1 MVNNRRLFLVGVVAV
16 FSIVMLGAQQ
26 MHQGNAKM
34 MTLDKVKVPEL
45 SDTAARGQQ
54 AYNTNCLA
62 CHGANAA
69 GGFAGSPLIHRIYEP
84 SHHPDAAIQ
93 RAVRN
98 GVRSHHWNFGD
109 MPKLNVND
117 GDIDDI
123 IVYLR
128 EMQRAN
134 GIE

>member
-1 MVNNRRLFLVGVVAV
+1 MRYRRLILVGIVAV
-16 FSIVMLGAQQ
+16 FSIVMLGAQH
-26 MHQGNAKM
+26 MRHGNAKM

-45 SDTAARGQQ
+45 SDIAARGQQ
-54 AYNTNCLA
+54 AFNTNCLA
-62 CHGANAA
+62 CHGVNAA
-69 GGFAGSPLIHRIYEP
+69 GGFAGPPLIHRIYEP

-98 GVRSHHWNFGD
+98 GARAHHWNFGD
-109 MPKLNVND
+109 MPRLNVND
-117 GDIDDI
+117 ADIDDI